1 MLFSLGQVGEGGVCF
16 SLGQVLGL
24 LCNPR
29 KLLKTCTRFPAGR
42 PLDAAGSTQKTN
54 NLFNMAS
61 LERLEK
67 PCYDLHSCF
76 LEFGLYGC
84 II

>member
-29 KLLKTCTRFPAGR
+29 NLLKKHHSFPAGR
-42 PLDAAGSTQKTN
+42 PADAWESHVRICTHIFWNSGC
-54 NLFNMAS
+54 MAV
-61 LERLEK
+61 
-67 PCYDLHSCF
+67 
-76 LEFGLYGC
+76 
-84 II
+84 